1 MTNTKKKN
9 GNKRKLLGAVGMLTV
24 SAAMLVSST
33 FAWFSMNKKVT
44 AQTMTIEAKSA
55 DPNIL
60 ISANGGNDWYNNL
73 HTAAQGSEAANW
85 TIVSPT
91 EKLKLVTPTSIGATM
106 AWGWASS
113 TDPDDAQKEK
123 DLTAVTMNEPTF
135 TGTADRSG
143 YLQGTVNNLTDKFAL
158 YQELQIKNVSP
169 NVVGNNLKITD
180 VKINKG
186 TNTIGNA
193 VRLLFV
199 VGDKY
204 EIYEPA
210 ATGEDAVVTTA
221 TKVTGGTK
229 FTDQVIDDAIAANSK
244 EIVTVK
250 VYMFFDGT
258 DDDAYT
264 NNASDL
270 SGVSASFAF
279 EIDPEIQT
287 QAP

>member
-1 MTNTKKKN
+1 MTKTNKKN
-9 GNKRKLLGAVGMLTV
+9 KNTRKLLGAVGMLTV

-60 ISANGGNDWYNNL
+60 ISANGGASWYNNL
-73 HTAAQGSEAANW
+73 HTDTQGSEAANW

-91 EKLKLVTPTSIGATM
+91 EKLKLVTPTSIGSTM
-106 AWGWASS
+106 TWGWASS
-113 TDPDDAQKEK
+113 TDPNNAQKTNA
-123 DLTAVTMNEPTF
+123 LTAVTMTEPTF
-135 TGTADRSG
+135 TGTVDRSG

-210 ATGEDAVVTTA
+210 ASGEDAVVTTA
-221 TKVTGGTK
+221 TQVTGGTK
-229 FTDQVIDDAIAANSK
+229 FTNQVIDDAIAANST

-287 QAP
+287 QTP